1 MIVNIRGRWPPCECM
16 VDAVLCG
23 AVVIFLVVGLYW
35 LKYWLLSEGPIP
47 GTPSKVERE
56 REALVALRKKREQT
70 GAERPLIPQPVKKED
85 EHLCSKCGSVMSEGF
100 RPDDAIC
107 ATCRAS
113 WWGDEVEGGSGS
125 ESSED

>member
-1 MIVNIRGRWPPCECM
+1 M

-23 AVVIFLVVGLYW
+23 AVVIFLVVGIYC
-35 LKYWLLSEGPIP
+35 LKWWLLSGGQIP
-47 GTPSKVERE
+47 GIPSKAERE
-56 REALVALRKKREQT
+56 REAPAALRKKREQT
-70 GAERPLIPQPVKKED
+70 GAERPLIQQPVKKED

-113 WWGDEVEGGSGS
+113 WWGDEVEGGPGS